1 MALDVGSEQK
11 NLLLILSRQLAA
23 NLATPMFLINPAGM
37 LCYYNEA
44 AESIIG
50 KPFELLGEVAVT
62 DWAAQLDLTDLEGE
76 RISRAATPPGVAFL
90 EHRPAHRLLLATT
103 FDGVR
108 RRIAV
113 TAYPLFSKVDEFAGV
128 VAIFWENS
136 QAG

>member
-1 MALDVGSEQK
+1 VALEVGAEQK
-11 NLLLILSRQLAA
+11 NLLLILARQLAA
-23 NLATPMFLINPAGM
+23 NLATPMFLIDPGGT

-50 KPFELLGEVAVT
+50 KPFEQLGEVPVV
-62 DWAAQLDLTDLEGE
+62 DWAATLDLADLDDQ
-76 RISRAATPPGVAFL
+76 RIGRAATPPGVAFF
-90 EHRPAHRLLLATT
+90 EHRPAHQLLYATT
-103 FDGVR
+103 FDGKR

-113 TAYPLFSKVDEFAGV
+113 TAYPLFSKRDEFAGV

>member
-1 MALDVGSEQK
+1 VALNAGGEQK
-11 NLLLILSRQLAA
+11 NLLLILARQLAA
-23 NLATPMFLINPAGM
+23 NLATAMFLIDPNGT

-50 KPFELLGEVAVT
+50 TPFEQLGEVPVA
-62 DWAAQLDLTDLEGE
+62 DWAAKLDLADLDGQS
-76 RISRAATPPGVAFL
+76 ISRAATPAGVAFL
-90 EHRPAHRLLLATT
+90 EHRPAHRLLLATG
-103 FDGVR
+103 FDGQR

-136 QAG
+136 KAG

>member
-1 MALDVGSEQK
+1 VALDVGGEQK
-11 NLLLILSRQLAA
+11 NLLLILARQLAA

-50 KPFELLGEVAVT
+50 KPFELLGEVPVS
-62 DWAAQLDLTDLEGE
+62 DWAATLDLADLAEE
-76 RISRAATPPGVAFL
+76 PIKRSDTPPGVAFL
-90 EHRPAHRLLLATT
+90 EHRPAHRLLLATA
-103 FDGVR
+103 FDGKR